1 MKNGFLPFG
10 LGKGKD
16 PELAISIEILEDFK
30 AELEKLIVE
39 IFNPEIPFKEKI

>member
-16 PELAISIEILEDFK
+16 AELVISTEILKDFK
-30 AELEKLIVE
+30 SELESLIVE
-39 IFNPEIPFKEKI
+39 IFNVEIPFKEKI

>member
-16 PELAISIEILEDFK
+16 ADVVISIEILEDFK
-30 AELEKLIVE
+30 AELETLILE
-39 IFNPEIPFKEKI
+39 IFNAEIPFKEKV